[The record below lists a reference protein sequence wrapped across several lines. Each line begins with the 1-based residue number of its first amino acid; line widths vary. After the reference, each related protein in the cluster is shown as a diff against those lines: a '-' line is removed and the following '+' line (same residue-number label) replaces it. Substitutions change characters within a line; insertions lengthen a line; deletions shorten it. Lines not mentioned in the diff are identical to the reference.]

1 MNTLFCPSCGAENP
15 LERSVCQKCKADL
28 GVVKSILDTANLH
41 YNRALTLAGEGRYPE
56 AELEATAALE
66 LYNKNPRYH
75 NLLGTIYA
83 RQGKF
88 NRAQE
93 AWETTLYLEEDTSS
107 AYRSLQRLH
116 RLQADGK
123 LEPAPRRH
131 SSIFDVLLL
140 MLLVLLGWMA
150 HEYRVGELKQDF
162 DRERDAWQTAQLAA
176 REAPEANSAPVDE
189 RTAMMEESLKAMQ
202 EQSAAMKQQTEEMR
216 RQYERLWEQMRRDRL
231 NFDFMNTLIF
241 PSEEASSMLRD
252 VSPQTEITPSPAK

>member
-1 MNTLFCPSCGAENP
+1 MNTLFCPCCGAENP

-107 AYRSLQRLH
+107 AYRSLQRLQ
-116 RLQADGK
+116 RLSSNGT
-123 LEPAPRRH
+123 LEAPRRRTT
-131 SSIFDVLLL
+131 SVFDVLLL
-140 MLLVLLGWMA
+140 LLLVFFGWMA
-150 HEYRVGELKQDF
+150 HHYYVEQLVNDYELRIQS
-162 DRERDAWQTAQLAA
+162 RDAERSAEQQLGGLVAASGSSSQRQT
-176 REAPEANSAPVDE
+176 D
-189 RTAMMEESLKAMQ
+189 MEELLEEIRQYVALMQ
-202 EQSAAMKQQTEEMR
+202 EQTAEMR
-216 RQYERLWEQMRRDRL
+216 AQATEMRSQAVEMQAQYDRLRERLVRDAS
-231 NFDFMNTLIF
+231 
-241 PSEEASSMLRD
+241 PEAA
-252 VSPQTEITPSPAK
+252 SPPPPQE